1 MMVTHFPSC
10 QLHQE
15 VAMHK
20 FRVWWNGFKTVA
32 LLISFTVNMVLLI
45 VLLLVLMQIFQI
57 KNGIVEPLVDG
68 LHRNFVGLD
77 EAVIMRTINVDDEIP
92 VQFDLPL
99 NQSTNVVLTGDVPI
113 AASAT
118 FTLPGGGGMINGRVD
133 IVLPKGLILPVQLD
147 MTVPVDTTIPIN
159 LPVEVSIPLNE
170 TQLHA
175 PFDNLRNLLEPYVRV
190 LDNLPGSWDE
200 VPDFTID
207 AIQGEGVNLV
217 SPTTDSE
224 DPWPGPEAYE
234 SEAGPESG
242 TEPVTSDG
250 KTLTPEPTPTPI
262 QDMGIIPQA
271 TQSQ

>member
-1 MMVTHFPSC
+1 
-10 QLHQE
+10 
-15 VAMHK
+15 MHK

-77 EAVIMRTINVDDEIP
+77 EAVINRTIDVNDQIP

-99 NQSTNVVLTGDVPI
+99 NQATNVVLTDDVPI

-118 FTLPGGGGMINGRVD
+118 FTLPGGGGVINGRVD
-133 IVLPKGLILPVQLD
+133 IVLPKGLVLPVQLD
-147 MTVPVDTTIPIN
+147 MTVPVDTSIPIS
-159 LPVEVSIPLNE
+159 LPVDVSIPLNE
-170 TQLHA
+170 TELHT
-175 PFDNLRNLLEPYVRV
+175 PFYNLRELLEPYVRA
-190 LDNLPGSWDE
+190 LDNLPGGWDE

-207 AIQGEGVNLV
+207 AIQGEGINLL

-224 DPWPGPEAYE
+224 DPWPGPGAAET
-234 SEAGPESG
+234 G
-242 TEPVTSDG
+242 TETETETG
-250 KTLTPEPTPTPI
+250 TPAGDTPTPMPSPTPI
-262 QDMGIIPQA
+262 KDMGIIPQP
-271 TQSQ
+271 TQAQ